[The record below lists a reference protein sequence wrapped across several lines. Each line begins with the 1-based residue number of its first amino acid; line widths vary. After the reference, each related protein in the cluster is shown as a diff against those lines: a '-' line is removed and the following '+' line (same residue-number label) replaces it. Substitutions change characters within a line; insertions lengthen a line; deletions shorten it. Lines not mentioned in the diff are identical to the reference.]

1 MTKKR
6 LSVRCLCGHW
16 GVMYFTGTL
25 SGDDKEIVSFNC
37 VCDKPEIDFDKPFHG
52 YYA

>member
-6 LSVRCLCGHW
+6 LSVRCKCGHW
-16 GVMYFTGTL
+16 GVMYFTGRV
-25 SGDDKEIVSFNC
+25 SDNKDIVTFHC
-37 VCDKPEIDFDKPFHG
+37 LCDKPEIDFDNPFHG